1 MGKQRETDGMVEWLE
16 GGDRWI
22 DGGGGEMIDK
32 YREMAG

>member
-1 MGKQRETDGMVEWLE
+1 MVEWLE

-22 DGGGGEMIDK
+22 DGGGGGGGEMIDK